1 MQRHLEKTENKT
13 MTISHKST
21 RNITEYHF
29 QLTSDIAAPKCPDT
43 LGKVIITFENGKF
56 SRCDFPFR
64 GTYNREQ
71 WSMLAE
77 IESEIHRIELSLLR

>member
-1 MQRHLEKTENKT
+1 
-13 MTISHKST
+13 MTIHHKST

-29 QLTSDIAAPKCPDT
+29 ELAANTPSPKCPDT
-43 LGKVIITFENGKF
+43 LGKVVIVFENGKF

-64 GTYNREQ
+64 GTYTREQ

-77 IESEIHRIELSLLR
+77 IENEIHRIELSLLR

>member
-1 MQRHLEKTENKT
+1 

-29 QLTSDIAAPKCPDT
+29 QLTSDTATPKCPDT

-77 IESEIHRIELSLLR
+77 IENEIHRIELSLLR

>member
-1 MQRHLEKTENKT
+1 

-21 RNITEYHF
+21 RNITEYNF
-29 QLTSDIAAPKCPDT
+29 QLTSDTATPKCPDT

-56 SRCDFPFR
+56 SRCDFPFK

-71 WSMLAE
+71 WSMLAA
-77 IESEIHRIELSLLR
+77 IEEEIHRIEINILKDQQYPKYHVNSI

>member
-1 MQRHLEKTENKT
+1 

-29 QLTSDIAAPKCPDT
+29 EITSNETSIKCPNT
-43 LGKVIITFENGKF
+43 LGKVVIFFENGKF
-56 SRCDFPFR
+56 FKCFFPFC
-64 GTYNREQ
+64 GIYTREQ

-77 IESEIHRIELSLLR
+77 IENEIHRIELSLLR

>member
-1 MQRHLEKTENKT
+1 MIIKL
-13 MTISHKST
+13 KST
-21 RNITEYHF
+21 RNFTEYHF
-29 QLTSDIAAPKCPDT
+29 QLTSDTPEPKCPDT

-64 GTYNREQ
+64 GTYNRVQ

>member
-1 MQRHLEKTENKT
+1 
-13 MTISHKST
+13 MTIHHTST

-29 QLTSDIAAPKCPDT
+29 DLDANTPSPKCPDT
-43 LGKVIITFENGKF
+43 LDKVVITFENGKF

-64 GTYNREQ
+64 GTYTREQ

-77 IESEIHRIELSLLR
+77 IENEIHRIELGLLK

>member
-1 MQRHLEKTENKT
+1 
-13 MTISHKST
+13 MTLHHKST

-29 QLTSDIAAPKCPDT
+29 KLSSGSETPKCPDT
-43 LGKVIITFENGKF
+43 LGKVLIVFENGKF